1 MNKAR
6 TAFVCLVVVAVL
18 SLGGV
23 ALASSSAIAA
33 IDWHVFSAGG
43 APAVSAPAAGPQIS
57 LNGSLGQPIAGPASS
72 AGVSLEAGYW
82 QRAAVSGLYLPLMS
96 K

>member
-6 TAFVCLVVVAVL
+6 IAFVCLVVVAAL

-23 ALASSSAIAA
+23 ALASSAGTATIG
-33 IDWHVFSAGG
+33 WHVFSAAG
-43 APAVSAPAAGPQIS
+43 APAAGAQIS
-57 LNGSLGQPIAGPASS
+57 LNGSLGQPIAGPASL
-72 AGVSLEAGYW
+72 AGVSLQAGYW
-82 QRAAVSGLYLPLMS
+82 QRAVDSQYYLPLVL

>member
-1 MNKAR
+1 MNRAHI
-6 TAFVCLVVVAVL
+6 TFICLMVVAAL

-23 ALASSSAIAA
+23 ALASSWATAA
-33 IDWHVFSAGG
+33 IDWHVFSAAG
-43 APAVSAPAAGPQIS
+43 APATGVQIS

-72 AGVSLEAGYW
+72 ASVSLEAGYW
-82 QRAAVSGLYLPLMS
+82 QRAAGSQFYLPWVS

>member
-6 TAFVCLVVVAVL
+6 IAFICLMVVAAL

-23 ALASSSAIAA
+23 ALASSSATAA
-33 IDWHVFSAGG
+33 IDWHVFSAAG
-43 APAVSAPAAGPQIS
+43 APAAGAQIS

-72 AGVSLEAGYW
+72 ASVSLEAGYW
-82 QRAAVSGLYLPLMS
+82 QRTVGDQFYLPLIS

>member
-6 TAFVCLVVVAVL
+6 IAFVCLVVVAAL

-23 ALASSSAIAA
+23 ALASSAGTAT
-33 IDWHVFSAGG
+33 IDWHVFSAAG
-43 APAVSAPAAGPQIS
+43 APAVGAPAAGAQIS

-72 AGVSLEAGYW
+72 ASVSLQAGYW
-82 QRAAVSGLYLPLMS
+82 QRAVGSQVYLPLVL

>member
-6 TAFVCLVVVAVL
+6 IAFVSLVVVAAL

-23 ALASSSAIAA
+23 ALASSSATATL
-33 IDWHVFSAGG
+33 DRHVFSAAG
-43 APAVSAPAAGPQIS
+43 APAAGAQIS
-57 LNGSLGQPIAGPASS
+57 MNGSLGQPMAGPASV
-72 AGVSLEAGYW
+72 AGVSLQAGYW
-82 QRAAVSGLYLPLMS
+82 QRAVGSQAYLPLVL

>member
-1 MNKAR
+1 MNKTR
-6 TAFVCLVVVAVL
+6 IGFVCLVVVAAL

-23 ALASSSAIAA
+23 ALASSLATATL
-33 IDWHVFSAGG
+33 DWHVFSAAG
-43 APAVSAPAAGPQIS
+43 APAVGAQFS

-72 AGVSLEAGYW
+72 SGVSLQAGYW
-82 QRAAVSGLYLPLMS
+82 QRVVGSQFYLPLVL

>member
-6 TAFVCLVVVAVL
+6 IAFICLVVVAAL

-23 ALASSSAIAA
+23 ALASSLATAA
-33 IDWHVFSAGG
+33 IDWHVFSAAG
-43 APAVSAPAAGPQIS
+43 APAAGAQIS

-72 AGVSLEAGYW
+72 ASVSLQAGYW
-82 QRAAVSGLYLPLMS
+82 QRAAGGQLYLPLVL

>member
-6 TAFVCLVVVAVL
+6 IAFICLMVVAAL

-23 ALASSSAIAA
+23 ALASSLATAA
-33 IDWHVFSAGG
+33 IDWHVFSAAG
-43 APAVSAPAAGPQIS
+43 APAAGAQIS

-72 AGVSLEAGYW
+72 ASVSLQAGYW
-82 QRAAVSGLYLPLMS
+82 QRAADSQFYLPLVS

>member
-6 TAFVCLVVVAVL
+6 IAFICLAVVAVL

-23 ALASSSAIAA
+23 ALASSLATAA
-33 IDWHVFSAGG
+33 IDWHVFSAAG
-43 APAVSAPAAGPQIS
+43 APAAGAQIS

-72 AGVSLEAGYW
+72 ASVSLQAGYW
-82 QRAAVSGLYLPLMS
+82 QRAVGSQWYLPLVS

>member
-6 TAFVCLVVVAVL
+6 IAFICLVVVAAL

-23 ALASSSAIAA
+23 ALASSLATAA
-33 IDWHVFSAGG
+33 IDWHVLSAAG
-43 APAVSAPAAGPQIS
+43 APAAGAQIS

-72 AGVSLEAGYW
+72 ASVSLQAGYW
-82 QRAAVSGLYLPLMS
+82 QRAADSQFYLPLVS